1 MGKSC
6 QHITLKEFRKTHIN
20 VGNLT
25 QAELDTTMSI
35 LVDKEVLP
43 ENFTTD
49 DIIRHRKVVA
59 EYISQARTESAN
71 KKKELAKAKEEIS
84 KIGNADLVFNSKVKK
99 NEPRDNKDTLYLFTD
114 NLQAHNSLTDTP
126 TQVEGL
132 IEPKNGV
139 EVNVKGTSAIIRTD
153 TNGDP
158 QPNAI
163 GIVVKKNAQDAQG
176 VFISKNH
183 TSKEASIF
191 TEADREAFNQVN
203 STIIDRI
210 AELTKGKEYTKVSMP
225 QRMALDNA
233 GLPRVLAEDL
243 AKMLE
248 EKLGLVTQV
257 LPSEFGENL
266 FGLEIQGKVQTKRP
280 AKTGVKAKEALES
293 LTKERPVNIT
303 PQTQRMSEKILMRVL
318 PDIAVRRARVQLIS
332 QMFSKQL
339 DFEVEKL
346 QNDLEEAEE
355 LTEEEMRVLSILQ
368 GGSEIERRKTTLAY
382 REEGS
387 RVSVSDKIL
396 GQIKNLVNVL
406 GNLQQE
412 DGSIS
417 EDDITAVV
425 EQVIKNPNNVIGA
438 EYEIESQTSDVSGKL
453 LRRRAKNIIEFC
465 ALVKNTPGVFEGLVA
480 SASNIL
486 ENTENIKL
494 SVDKSKVISTIS
506 EIEEMEDEESSENR
520 DGLYLVKHKML
531 DPKTTLSFR
540 IKRLLSHCYKVNQ
553 VAEAEDG
560 SKLPVYEHNDL
571 GMRIPLNSGVVY
583 YNLLKR
589 FSEMNSPYDFLPMV
603 DRLEQEY
610 PWFGEIATMI
620 RKDDDLRNEFY
631 RCFRQVPQ
639 IFAVITPYGKIQF
652 KNAELD
658 ETAIIDMVT
667 KNYEGCNVLSSS
679 SLYNEEGIIDMNKVE
694 MFRRLCSTKLT
705 DTEKQASKTSSKEA
719 IFKAKHPLAFVGNI
733 LSPNSKNLTVE
744 NLQAVHDI
752 LSGVDS
758 NTTSLDNILKSLGI
772 DTTDLDLN
780 VLLPTIDWS
789 QIYDL
794 DDVDKVWSKDVRN
807 KVYNVVD
814 SLRNIT
820 KQDTGLKAN
829 SNLINDFRST
839 YLRIGHSLL
848 GISEGYTQA
857 SFYFDGNQR
866 FSYTHPDAISRLV
879 STISDISTPEAV
891 DKGTRFLQ
899 EHYLKFDFFKN
910 SPLLNTLMDDLD
922 ARKKLF
928 RCEILAIQ
936 TGSSTRTSISQASNE
951 DFLDGLIVGYFSGSS
966 MLSKRDGQT
975 KEFAY
980 FRNPLFS
987 DTETLNLF
995 RLPKYSKADYQERII
1010 DNLVTLAESEIKR
1023 ILDYEAMDASEKLRI
1038 DRYNTNKRNAGKFC
1052 FLAPLESR
1060 KREILNHLAELQKS
1074 NSTDAYRVAKTQYL
1088 HDLIGEMMQDNCEA
1102 FLNSIGDTRK
1112 LRLFN
1117 LIRKTKANAET
1128 AQSEENNFDSNQD
1141 AFDLSFT
1148 MGEEEPQTQEDPS
1161 VAKLTSEEKIAE
1173 VNDYLTEFYYN
1184 DYYSQSQL
1192 IMLLGGDIAY
1202 YKDVR
1207 DFIKRCKQAYASG
1220 ERIYAINEDGTPMVE
1235 RVLYLD
1241 DRIMVSNTFKSL
1253 QSLLHISGLSPFEKE
1268 LVAGSLR
1275 AFTDINS
1282 TDGQALRTLKS
1293 FKKVLKAMGGVW
1305 TETIDDAFNKI
1316 SRGEPDLASWMN
1328 LVNSIKPFLFS
1339 YETKEVNGRLEKIPV
1354 QHKNS
1359 EYLLTALFSSLNTAL
1374 NQSPELIALQKFM
1387 DLHDIDVMQFQSCVK
1402 EGSFNTLDLNHAY
1415 EAFYIDHSDISFEDW
1430 QKKQL
1435 KALQE
1440 GSISQEEFNS
1450 ELAKYGFRYNEQEDK
1465 ELVKIIKN
1473 RMNYSEEDYLDKL
1486 NNFQYRHPNNALVAL
1501 ELQMAKIGEDDTVH
1515 IIPMED
1521 YMIAQPNSDH
1531 LTGAKALVGSQGRNI
1546 IPADLPDNFEITI
1559 TVGNRKVKI
1568 NKAQALKFYDT
1579 LFTDQ
1584 ILDNFEKLN
1593 IKFDDIKSV
1602 KAMLEAAME
1611 GNPKY
1616 GEEIRKA
1623 FELNEAKDDFRMP
1636 MNSPTINNKAQDLML
1651 SQFKNHIQRLHID
1664 GGNAVLVSNFSLSD
1678 RLHVAYNYKKDK
1690 DGKFILDE
1698 HGNKITESV
1707 KYIPCYLPAF
1717 TREMYADY
1725 LEEVTE
1731 GNTTYYTINF
1741 EKVKQNNAEDLFNII
1756 GYRIPTEDKYSMMPI
1771 KIVGFLPIQ
1780 AGASMM
1786 LPSDIITM
1794 SGTDFDI
1801 DKLFLMRKSFRR
1813 EIASKDLGIKF
1824 IDWVNENKTGDEALV
1839 EEAFLKKLTYISR
1852 DESGEIDELSE
1863 RNRGFT
1869 YEEIQKLYHENSVFA
1884 EFIDSSEDA
1893 LYKNPKY
1900 VPLRPRAIRDSKGN
1914 IDLDATSQMKHIKS
1928 FEDRQALRNNMIL
1941 DMYWSILT
1949 SPEGSRQMMTPATYI
1964 HAKVS
1969 SRRER
1974 IMNDRVLLGA
1984 FVNQYSKAIEQYGSI
1999 YEALNH
2005 FAAIQGKEDTADN
2018 NFDALDRFIEEYAN
2032 PDNPL
2037 DINFY
2042 IDSHRNLMDGNG
2054 LIGGLAVNSSRHY
2067 KFQLCTQEIEE
2078 EGRTRR
2084 ISAITLRP
2092 DFQFNI
2098 SIPGFGTHTI
2108 REIDPRISP
2117 ITGIP
2122 VGRTCAELQAAS
2134 PDNGKDPCLG
2144 DMGINMDTLKQTD
2157 FMTSIGLPAE
2167 TIGFLNRLGDLVAV
2181 GGAALSNDKRF
2192 GKRFKLKKYVCD
2204 VAKMS
2209 DIATRYRLGE
2219 ELTGD
2224 DIEELKSFSLWWNNL
2239 LKCADDLHRS
2249 SVFVRSDSPNGA
2261 LPVTTSEVIQ
2271 HLLKVKS
2278 LQHDI
2283 AHSNFSIDGLE
2294 SVIDLNMSS
2303 RDDEFNEEGFNLDV
2317 FRNKILGT
2325 KIPRLQAWYT
2335 CGIKSA
2341 TSLVERYLPEISDD
2355 MLKAIDTLQF
2365 LTGLDLTSNSNLPF
2379 LRTFLNDLT
2388 TYILSSKTSFS
2399 EGNIMDNRNFY
2410 IHDFPMHFKKF
2421 LDEKDSSGNYKH
2433 QDVRN
2438 LTLIKMLTNT
2448 SGNGIKFVN
2457 VGGKISPDSRQYF
2470 IEALDYMLQ
2479 HEDPDVV
2486 DFATDLFNYSYFEN
2500 GLNFGHSNF
2509 GIFFSVDFIDSMPG
2523 FNARLH
2529 EANGQILAGT
2539 FDFKDYVEQ
2548 FLLNHPNL
2556 IPYVRED
2563 AGIFNEDK
2571 NTLSF
2576 TLGSLSRKDKM
2587 VLSDLNPATNKI
2599 EYRNFI
2605 KVSRTVKNEEGED
2618 TNRVDVYQFT
2628 KQDGVKAVYTKV
2640 GYNSLKGKS
2649 AVSFY
2654 DSYRKASGI
2663 DWDKLQN
2670 KGAVISSKL
2679 QKKIADSK
2687 AKKDI
2692 AAATPEETRM
2702 KVSTDTEV
2710 TFNGRVDEERQEKAF
2725 VDSAYAF
2732 SSTARD
2738 RDVYNYRGHVISQ
2751 AESESSWK
2759 AMEDLEK
2766 ANPDLEDLSDVKE
2779 DPICFDVTKVKFSK

>member
-6 QHITLKEFRKTHIN
+6 QYITLKEFKKTHIN
-20 VGNLT
+20 TGRLT
-25 QAELDTTMSI
+25 QGELDTTMSI
-35 LVDKEVLP
+35 LVDKEILP
-43 ENFTTD
+43 ECFKVS

-59 EYISQARTESAN
+59 EYISKARTESAN
-71 KKKELAKAKEEIS
+71 KEKELAKTKEEIN
-84 KIGNADLVFNSKVKK
+84 KIGNADLVFNPRVKK

-114 NLQAHNSLTDTP
+114 NLQAHNALSDSP
-126 TQVEGL
+126 TQVGGL

-139 EVNVKGTSAIIRTD
+139 EVNVKATSAIIRTD

-158 QPNAI
+158 QSNVI
-163 GIVVKKNAQDAQG
+163 GIVVKKNAQDSQG

-183 TSKEASIF
+183 ASKEASIF
-191 TEADREAFNQVN
+191 IEADRDAFNQIN
-203 STIIDRI
+203 GTIIDKI
-210 AELTKGKEYTKVSMP
+210 AELVNGKTYSKVSMP
-225 QRMALDNA
+225 QKIALNNA
-233 GLPRVLAEDL
+233 GLPKVLAEDL

-257 LPSEFGENL
+257 LPSEFGDNL
-266 FGLEIQGKVQTKRP
+266 FGLEVQGKVQARRV
-280 AKTGVKAKEALES
+280 AKTGSRAKEALES
-293 LTKERPVNIT
+293 LTRERPINIT
-303 PQTQRMSEKILMRVL
+303 PQTQRMGEKVLMKVL

-332 QMFSKQL
+332 QMYSKLL
-339 DFEVEKL
+339 DYEVERL
-346 QNDLEEAEE
+346 QNELEEAES
-355 LTEEEMRVLSILQ
+355 LTDESRRVLSILQ
-368 GGSEIERRKTTLAY
+368 GGSELERRKATLGY
-382 REEGS
+382 KKENS
-387 RVSVSDKIL
+387 KVSISDIIL
-396 GQIKNLVNVL
+396 GDIKNLVNIL
-406 GNLQQE
+406 GGLQEE
-412 DGSIS
+412 DGSIA
-417 EDDITAVV
+417 EENITAVV
-425 EQVIKNPNNVIGA
+425 EQVIKNPNNVFGE
-438 EYEIESQTSDVSGKL
+438 EYEIESQTTDVSERV

-465 ALVKNTPGVFEGLVA
+465 SLVKNTPRVFEGLVS

-494 SVDKSKVISTIS
+494 SVDKSKLISTAS
-506 EIEEMEDEESSENR
+506 EIEAMENEESSENR

-540 IKRLLSHCYKVNQ
+540 VKRLLSHCYKVSQ
-553 VAEAEDG
+553 VVEAEDG

-603 DRLEQEY
+603 DKLEQEY

-620 RKDDDLRNEFY
+620 REDNDLRNEFY

-639 IFAVITPYGKIQF
+639 IFVVITSSGKIQF

-705 DTEKQASKTSSKEA
+705 DTEKQTSKTSSKEA
-719 IFKAKHPLAFVGNI
+719 VFRAKHPLSFVGNV
-733 LSPNSKNLTVE
+733 LSANSKTLTVD
-744 NLQAVHDI
+744 NLQAVHEI
-752 LSGVDS
+752 LLGTNDE
-758 NTTSLDNILKSLGI
+758 TTSLDNILRSLGI

-789 QIYDL
+789 EMYDL
-794 DDVDKVWSKDVRN
+794 DSVDKVWPKSMRDKI
-807 KVYNVVD
+807 YSIVD

-820 KQDTGLKAN
+820 KQDTGLKAD

-839 YLRIGHSLL
+839 YLRVGHSLL

-866 FSYTHPDAISRLV
+866 FSYTHPDAISRLI
-879 STISDISTPEAV
+879 STVSDISTSESIE
-891 DKGTRFLQ
+891 KGTNFLQ

-910 SPLLNTLMDDLD
+910 SPLLNTLMSDLD
-922 ARKKLF
+922 ARKKLV
-928 RCEILAIQ
+928 RYEVLSIE
-936 TGSSTRTSISQASNE
+936 TGRSTRTSISNASNE
-951 DFLDGLIVGYFSGSS
+951 DFLDGLIVGYFSGGSIV
-966 MLSKRDGQT
+966 SKRDGQT

-995 RLPKYSKADYQERII
+995 RLPKYGRADYQEKII
-1010 DNLVTLAESEIKR
+1010 DNLVTLAESEIER

-1038 DRYNTNKRNAGKFC
+1038 DRYNTNKSNAGKFC
-1052 FLAPLESR
+1052 FLTPLESR
-1060 KREILNHLAELQKS
+1060 KREIINHLAELQKS
-1074 NSTDAYRVAKTQYL
+1074 NSTDTYRVAKAQYL
-1088 HDLIGEMMQDNCEA
+1088 RKLIERMMQDNCEA
-1102 FLNSIGDTRK
+1102 FLNSVSDTRK

-1117 LIRKTKANAET
+1117 LIRKTKANAERNE
-1128 AQSEENNFDSNQD
+1128 SDENNFDSNEEVD
-1141 AFDLSFT
+1141 VSFIA
-1148 MGEEEPQTQEDPS
+1148 GEEDQTQEDATVS
-1161 VAKLTSEEKIAE
+1161 KLTQDEKLAE

-1192 IMLLGGDIAY
+1192 IMLLGGDLAY

-1235 RVLYLD
+1235 RVLYLQ
-1241 DRIMVSNTFKSL
+1241 DRNLVSNTFQSIK
-1253 QSLLHISGLSPFEKE
+1253 SLLHVSGLSPFEEE

-1282 TDGQALRTLKS
+1282 TDGQALRTPKS
-1293 FKKVLKAMGGVW
+1293 FKKVLQAMGGVW
-1305 TETIDDAFNKI
+1305 TPAVEDAFDKI
-1316 SRGEPDLASWMN
+1316 AKGEPDLASWMN
-1328 LVNSIKPFLFS
+1328 LVNAMKPFLFS
-1339 YETKEVNGRLEKIPV
+1339 YEAKKVNGRLEKIPV

-1359 EYLLTALFSSLNTAL
+1359 EYLLTALFSTLNTVL
-1374 NQSPELIALQKFM
+1374 NQSPELLALQRFM
-1387 DLHDIDVMQFQSCVK
+1387 ELHDIDVMQFNSCVK
-1402 EGSFNTLDLNHAY
+1402 EGSFSSLDLNHAY
-1415 EAFYIDHSDISFEDW
+1415 EAFYIDHSDISFNDW
-1430 QKKQL
+1430 YKGQL
-1435 KALQE
+1435 KALQK
-1440 GSISQEEFNS
+1440 GTISQEEFNKNLS
-1450 ELAKYGFRYNEQEDK
+1450 KYGFRHSDKEEK

-1473 RMNYSEEDYLDKL
+1473 RMNYSEEAYIEKL
-1486 NNFQYRHPNNALVAL
+1486 EDFQRKHPQNALVAL
-1501 ELQMAKIGEDDTVH
+1501 ELQMAEIGEEDTVH
-1515 IIPMED
+1515 VIPMED

-1546 IPADLPDNFEITI
+1546 IPADLPDNFEMTLP
-1559 TVGNRKVKI
+1559 VGNREVKI
-1568 NKAQALKFYDT
+1568 NKEQAIKFYDT

-1623 FELNEAKDDFRMP
+1623 FELNESKDDFRMP

-1678 RLHVAYNYKKDK
+1678 KLHVAYNYKKDSN
-1690 DGKFILDE
+1690 GNFILDE
-1698 HGNKITESV
+1698 EGNKIAESV

-1717 TREMYADY
+1717 TREMYTDY

-1731 GNTTYYTINF
+1731 GNTTYYTIDF
-1741 EKVKQNNAEDLFNII
+1741 DKVKQNNAEELFNII

-1771 KIVGFLPIQ
+1771 KIIGFLPIQ

-1801 DKLFLMRKSFRR
+1801 DKLFLMRKGFRR
-1813 EIASKDLGIKF
+1813 EIYSSDLGIRF

-1839 EEAFLKKLTYISR
+1839 DETFLKKLLYISK
-1852 DESGEIDELSE
+1852 DEDDEVDGFSE

-1869 YEEIQKLYHENSVFA
+1869 YEEIQRLYHENSTFA
-1884 EFIDSSEDA
+1884 EFMDSVEEE
-1893 LYKNPKY
+1893 PVKY
-1900 VPLRPRAIRDSKGN
+1900 VPLKSRAIRDSKGN

-1928 FEDRQALRNNMIL
+1928 FEDRQILRNNMIL
-1941 DMYWSILT
+1941 DMYWNILT

-1984 FVNQYSKAIEQYGSI
+1984 FINQYRKAIEQYGSI
-1999 YEALNH
+1999 YEALSH
-2005 FAAIQGKEDTADN
+2005 FAAIIGKEDTTDN
-2018 NFDALDRFIEEYAN
+2018 TFDALDKFIEDYAN

-2042 IDSHRNLMDGNG
+2042 IGSHRNLMDGNG

-2078 EGRTRR
+2078 EGRTRKR
-2084 ISAITLRP
+2084 SAITLRP
-2092 DFQFNI
+2092 DYQFNI

-2108 REIDPRISP
+2108 KEIDPRVSP

-2122 VGRTCAELQAAS
+2122 IGRTCAELQAAS

-2144 DMGINMDTLKQTD
+2144 DMGISMNTLKQTN
-2157 FMTSIGLPAE
+2157 FMTAVGFPIE
-2167 TIGFLNRLGDLVAV
+2167 TIGFLNRLEDLLAL
-2181 GGAALSNDKRF
+2181 GRAALSDDKRF
-2192 GKRFKLKKYVCD
+2192 RKRFKLKNYICD
-2204 VAKMS
+2204 IAKLS
-2209 DIATRYRLGE
+2209 SIATRCRLGE

-2224 DIEELKSFSLWWNNL
+2224 DIEELKSYTLWWDKL
-2239 LKCADDLHRS
+2239 LKSASDLHRS

-2283 AHSNFSIDGLE
+2283 LHGDFAIDGLE
-2294 SVIDLNMSS
+2294 SVIDLDMSS
-2303 RDDEFNEEGFNLDV
+2303 MDDEFNEEGFSLDA
-2317 FRNKILGT
+2317 FRSKILT
-2325 KIPRLQAWYT
+2325 ARIPRLQAWYT

-2341 TSLVERYLPEISDD
+2341 TSLVERYLPEISKD
-2355 MLKAIDTLQF
+2355 MLSAIETLQF
-2365 LTGLDLTSNSNLPF
+2365 LTGLDLTSNSNSSF
-2379 LRTFLNDLT
+2379 LRIFLNDLT

-2399 EGNIMDNRNFY
+2399 EGDIMENRNFY

-2486 DFATDLFNYSYFEN
+2486 NFAMDLFNYSYFEN

-2539 FDFKDYVEQ
+2539 FDFKDYIEQ
-2548 FLLNHPNL
+2548 FLLNHANL
-2556 IPYVRED
+2556 IPYIRED
-2563 AGIFNEDK
+2563 AGIFDENK

-2576 TLGSLSRKDKM
+2576 TLGSLSRRDKS
-2587 VLSDLNPATNKI
+2587 VLSGLNPATNKI
-2599 EYRNFI
+2599 EYRNLI
-2605 KVSRTVKNEEGED
+2605 KVSKTIRNEKGESTRTTE
-2618 TNRVDVYQFT
+2618 VYQFT
-2628 KQDGVKAVYTKV
+2628 KQDGVRAIYTKI
-2640 GYNSLKGKS
+2640 GYNNLKGKS

-2663 DWDKLQN
+2663 NWDNLQN

-2679 QKKIADSK
+2679 QKKIADAK

-2692 AAATPEETRM
+2692 AAATSDETKM
-2702 KVSTDTEV
+2702 NIPTDTEP
-2710 TFNGRVDEERQEKAF
+2710 TFSGKVDEERQEKAF
-2725 VDSAYAF
+2725 VNSAYAF
-2732 SSTARD
+2732 SSTASD
-2738 RDVYNYRGHVISQ
+2738 GDIYHYQGHVISQ
-2751 AESESSWK
+2751 ADMEASWK
-2759 AMEDLEK
+2759 AMEEIEK
-2766 ANPDLEDLSDVKE
+2766 SNPDLRGFSDVKE
-2779 DPICFDVTKVKFSK
+2779 EPICMSKTGATNITDVKFK